1 MRRWLW
7 LVAVL
12 VLAFGMVSDAA
23 TWKRFETIT
32 VADTAIGITSTVHT
46 PLGIPQMKA
55 CQLRVEGAEI
65 RIRWDGTNPTASV
78 GIPVEVLEIVTLT
91 SHADI
96 SQLKMI
102 RTTATSATVSVM
114 CWTD

>member
-7 LVAVL
+7 LVAAL

-23 TWKRFETIT
+23 THKRFETIT
-32 VADTAIGITSTVHT
+32 VADTAIGITSTVSA
-46 PLGIPQMKA
+46 PAGIPQMKV
-55 CQLRVEGAEI
+55 CRLRVEGAEI

-78 GIPVEVLEIVTLT
+78 GIPIEVLEIFTVETYT
-91 SHADI
+91 DI

-114 CWTD
+114 CWN